1 MSMFRANEVLAY
13 EYPNDIELTKSAER
27 TTASKSEDA
36 SVQIVVGAE
45 NMSDHLRSII
55 LDYTSGPEL
64 RTLKILKMFLERT
77 LKISSGDVIPVKDRM
92 AAHTVS
98 TRKLAAAYLQSLISL
113 SEDIG
118 DLLWQRRRYMQSAE
132 KMNFS
137 VGEIVKH
144 TEYGF
149 RGVIVAADPEPAV
162 DVSRWDGL
170 QHIKHPETYPFYHII
185 PDQHDCIKAFG
196 GERPSRY
203 VCEANLVACPIE
215 EKAIDVDLGAEWE
228 RDASRGVYIPPDDVK
243 FKYGI
248 DLGDNGVTKG
258 CLMELRDSL
267 TRTLVAMRDES
278 SSGRRT
284 LDAVAEKLSVS
295 NLMEVLKDAEDL
307 EMATTVSDSLKEIW
321 RMHLNGDLKYRFDEA
336 TNALLSG
343 KTEHALA
350 LFTDL
355 IGEDP
360 NYAEAWNKA
369 STCEFMLGN
378 LEASMAAAQKTL
390 DILPGHFQAQ
400 NGLGLVYF
408 EKKDFASAT
417 ECFRKSL
424 ELDPWSPVSARL
436 TLCLDTIEKWEKSPG
451 PKIS

>member
-1 MSMFRANEVLAY
+1 LRIFVPNDVLAY
-13 EYPNDIELTKSAER
+13 EYPTDIESPPLGEQQAT
-27 TTASKSEDA
+27 SKTEDA
-36 SVQIVVGAE
+36 ALQIIAGAE
-45 NMSDHLRSII
+45 DMSDHLRRII
-55 LDYTSGPEL
+55 LDYMAAPEPGK
-64 RTLKILKMFLERT
+64 LKILSLFLERV
-77 LKISSGDVIPVKDRM
+77 LKISSGEVLPVKDRL
-92 AAHTVS
+92 AANS
-98 TRKLAAAYLQSLISL
+98 ISKPKLAASYLQFLISL

-118 DLLWQRRRYMQSAE
+118 DLLWQRRRNMESADRI
-132 KMNFS
+132 NFS

-149 RGVIVAADPEPAV
+149 RGVIVAADPEPVV

-170 QHIKHPETYPFYHII
+170 QHIKHPELYPFYHII
-185 PDQHDCIKAFG
+185 PDQQDCIRVFG

-203 VCEANLVACPIE
+203 VCEANLVVCPTS
-215 EKAIDVDLGAEWE
+215 EKNIDVNLGPEWE
-228 RDASRGVYIPPDDVK
+228 RDRPRGAYIPPDDVK

-248 DLGDNGVTKG
+248 DLADDGKTKQ

-267 TRTLVAMRDES
+267 TRTLVAMRDGT
-278 SSGRRT
+278 SSGRGD
-284 LDAVAEKLSVS
+284 LDVAAKKLSVS
-295 NLMEVLKDAEDL
+295 NLMEILKDAEDL
-307 EMATTVSDSLKEIW
+307 DMATTVSDCLKEIW
-321 RMHLNGDLKYRFDEA
+321 RVHINGDLKYRFDEA

-343 KTEHALA
+343 KTENALA

-360 NYAEAWNKA
+360 IYAEAWNKA

-378 LEASMAAAQKTL
+378 LEASMAAANKTL

-408 EKKDFASAT
+408 EKKDFLSAI

-436 TLCLDTIEKWEKSPG
+436 SLCLDTLEKWEKSPG
-451 PKIS
+451 PKI